1 MSKHDTSPDSPSH
14 HTGAGKGEEITE
26 RDGKEPGR
34 HDKEQSGAGRPA
46 GGSTARD
53 STKINPDAENPIDP
67 NSPNLP
73 PA

>member
-1 MSKHDTSPDSPSH
+1 MPNQETSSDAPTH
-14 HTGAGKGEEITE
+14 HPGARKGEEIRE
-26 RDGKEPGR
+26 EEGKEPGR
-34 HDKEQSGAGRPA
+34 QDAEETGAGRPA

-67 NSPNLP
+67 ESPNLP

>member
-1 MSKHDTSPDSPSH
+1 MEQETDTSSH
-14 HTGAGKGEEITE
+14 DAGTRKGKQIADG
-26 RDGKEPGR
+26 DGKEAGR
-34 HDKEQSGAGRPA
+34 HDDDHTGAGRPA

-53 STKINPDAENPIDP
+53 STSINPEDEGPVDP